1 MGKVFVKF
9 RVMPSDIDV
18 DLNNI
23 KEKILELRVEDVEV
37 RDIAVK
43 PIAFGLK
50 ALAVLAIMPDEE
62 GVIDKFAAEIG
73 KIDGV
78 ENVEVEDMELL

>member
-18 DLNNI
+18 DLNSI

-62 GVIDKFAAEIG
+62 GVIDKFAAEIS